1 MPFRYKLET
10 LLRLQRSLEHQEE
23 NRLLACVA
31 RIVTLKAD
39 LQAWEEARLQ
49 TRRNAQG
56 DLQTGAPGA
65 LLQFAAEWDETVR
78 ERQNDIVGQLQAAE
92 QLRGEQLKK
101 YREARRKREVFEGL
115 KERQE
120 SLYTTEHLRRIQHGL
135 DEAHLLRSFYRE
147 DR

>member
-1 MPFRYKLET
+1 MPFRYKLEA
-10 LLRLQRSLEHQEE
+10 LLRLQRSVEHQEE

-31 RIVTLKAD
+31 RVVSLNAD

-56 DLQTGAPGA
+56 DLQKGSPGVF
-65 LLQFAAEWDETVR
+65 LQFAAEWDQSVR
-78 ERQNDIVGQLQAAE
+78 RRQNDLRHQLQSAE
-92 QLRGEQLKK
+92 QSRDEQMKK

-120 SLYTTEHLRRIQHGL
+120 AAYSAEQSRRIQLSL
-135 DEAHLLRSFYRE
+135 DEAHLIRSFYQD

>member
-31 RIVTLKAD
+31 RIVSLKVD
-39 LQAWEEARLQ
+39 LQVWEEARLQ
-49 TRRNAQG
+49 TRRIAQG
-56 DLQTGAPGA
+56 DLQMGAPGV
-65 LLQFAAEWDETVR
+65 LLQFAAEWDETAR
-78 ERQNDIVGQLQAAE
+78 RRQNELLGQLQVAE
-92 QLRGEQLKK
+92 QLRAEQLKK
-101 YREARRKREVFEGL
+101 YREARQKREVFEGL

-120 SLYTTEHLRRIQHGL
+120 SLHTAEHLRRIQQGL
-135 DEAHLLRSFYRE
+135 DEAHLIRSFYRD